1 MATDLELLL
10 AEAGQHV
17 PGPSA
22 EMEERALRVV
32 LALRPPPRA
41 TRRRSVAVPQS
52 ILLLL
57 VTALALGALTPLGE
71 ESPGGLGRKAASLLS
86 EPAAARPVE
95 ATVVSSAVASTL
107 VSRVVPPSST
117 RTLAYTAGSERK
129 PERGGP
135 VRSGRRQGSARAP
148 ALAHR

>member
-10 AEAGQHV
+10 ADAGRHV
-17 PGPSA
+17 PGPSS
-22 EMEERALRVV
+22 ETEERALRVV

-71 ESPGGLGRKAASLLS
+71 ESPGGLGRKAASLLA
-86 EPAAARPVE
+86 EPGGASPVE
-95 ATVVSSAVASTL
+95 ATIVSGSAAGALSAHVSAS
-107 VSRVVPPSST
+107 RRP
-117 RTLAYTAGSERK
+117 RTLAYTPG
-129 PERGGP
+129 PERRGERGKP
-135 VRSGRRQGSARAP
+135 VRGGRLQTSARAP
-148 ALAHR
+148 ARVHR

>member
-17 PGPSA
+17 PGPSP

-32 LALRPPPRA
+32 LALRPPPRVA
-41 TRRRSVAVPQS
+41 RRRSVVVPQS

-71 ESPGGLGRKAASLLS
+71 DSPGSLGSKAAALLADK
-86 EPAAARPVE
+86 ELARPVE
-95 ATVVSSAVASTL
+95 ATIVSGAAATTL
-107 VSRVVPPSST
+107 VARVVPPPR
-117 RTLAYTAGSERK
+117 RTLASLAGRERK
-129 PERGGP
+129 PDRGRP
-135 VRSGRRQGSARAP
+135 ARSGRQAMAARAP
-148 ALAHR
+148 AIVHR